1 MIINF
6 HEIFTSCSWR
16 NSNSKFTIKAGQLFS
31 NCQHQLQQDHVCT
44 HGILWRQ
51 HYITAS
57 KEYL

>member
-1 MIINF
+1 MNIF
-6 HEIFTSCSWR
+6 HQISEPDKVHIE
-16 NSNSKFTIKAGQLFS
+16 AGQLFS
-31 NCQHQLQQDHVCT
+31 NCQHRLQQDHVCT